1 MELNIMQKGELPH
14 GSSPFCQETC
24 LLIVRS
30 DELKFWFDQS
40 VGVAFTFVNNI
51 DLLGFGI
58 QEYIEAM
65 S

>member
-1 MELNIMQKGELPH
+1 MQKGELPH

-51 DLLGFGI
+51 DLLGSEFRNT
-58 QEYIEAM
+58 
-65 S
+65 